1 MTKIKPKVLIE
12 IWCNLYYINSGL
24 IKDGKDKKIYL
35 HCKLVNK
42 SDQFEKNYVIHII
55 YINLKLVYKFNMIW
69 TKMNGHMHLWP
80 VQYKLVI

>member
-1 MTKIKPKVLIE
+1 MNLKKDSKITIS
-12 IWCNLYYINSGL
+12 CNLYYINSGL
-24 IKDGKDKKIYL
+24 IKDGKDKKKYL
-35 HCKLVNK
+35 LCKLVNK
-42 SDQFEKNYVIHII
+42 SDKFEKNYVIHII